1 MGLVEDAP
9 RELGGPPTPDAA
21 PLLLPRDALQ
31 RLVDLLRQDGW
42 RVLGPVPRDG
52 AVVLDEIERV
62 EELPLG
68 LREVQEAGRYR
79 LEPSGRHAFFDVVNG
94 PGSLKPLV
102 FAPREPL
109 LQIELDAFE
118 EAPRSGAFRA
128 RELVPEAPRLAV
140 LGVRAC
146 DLAALAVQDRIF
158 LEDREPDAAYA
169 ARRRGLLLVGVSC
182 TRAAPTCFC
191 VSFDSGPGVTRGH
204 DLALTELAEGF
215 VARAGSAAGE
225 SLLGRLAPD
234 PAPAALLASEEAAI
248 QACAAS
254 QRRSLAVE
262 GLPERLWQSLEHPR
276 WRDVG
281 ARCLSCGNCTMVC
294 PTCFCHDVWDEP
306 ALEGGSLRVRAW
318 DSCFDRDHAQ
328 VRGLNHRPTVQ
339 DRYRQW
345 LTHKLAGWVEQYGTS
360 GCVGCGRCI
369 TWCPVGIDLTE
380 EVAALEVPPP

>member
-1 MGLVEDAP
+1 MVKVGVSAP
-9 RELGGPPTPDAA
+9 S
-21 PLLLPRDALQ
+21 LLPREGLQ
-31 RLVDLLRQDGW
+31 RLVDALRADGW

-62 EELPLG
+62 EDLPVG
-68 LREVQEAGRYR
+68 LREVQEAGQYR
-79 LEPSGRHAFFDVVNG
+79 LGPSGREAFFDVVNG

-118 EAPRSGAFRA
+118 EGSRSGAFHA
-128 RELVPEAPRLAV
+128 RELLPEPPRLAV

-169 ARRRGLLLVGVSC
+169 ARRRHLLLVGVSC

-191 VSFDSGPGVTRGH
+191 VSFDTGPRVTRGY
-204 DLALTELAEGF
+204 DLALTELSEGF
-215 VARAGSAAGE
+215 LVRAGSAAGE
-225 SLLGRLAPD
+225 ALLAQLGPA
-234 PAPAALLASEEAAI
+234 PAPAAALAAEEAAI
-248 QACAAS
+248 QACAAG
-254 QRRSLAVE
+254 QQRSLDATN
-262 GLPERLWQSLEHPR
+262 LPERLWRSLEHPR

-281 ARCLSCGNCTMVC
+281 ARCLSCGNCTLVC
-294 PTCFCHDVWDEP
+294 PTCFCHDIWDEP
-306 ALEGGSLRVRAW
+306 ALDGAGSLRVRAW
-318 DSCFDRDHAQ
+318 DSCFDREHGQ
-328 VRGLNHRPTVQ
+328 VRGLNHRPTIQ

>member
-1 MGLVEDAP
+1 VVKVGVSAP
-9 RELGGPPTPDAA
+9 S
-21 PLLLPRDALQ
+21 LLPREGLQ
-31 RLVDLLRQDGW
+31 RLVDALRADGW

-62 EELPLG
+62 EDLPVG
-68 LREVQEAGRYR
+68 LREVQEAGQYR
-79 LEPSGRHAFFDVVNG
+79 LGPSGREAFFDVVNG

-118 EAPRSGAFRA
+118 EGSRSGAFRA
-128 RELVPEAPRLAV
+128 RELLPEPPRLAV

-169 ARRRGLLLVGVSC
+169 ARRRHLLLVGVSC

-191 VSFDSGPGVTRGH
+191 VSFDTGPRVTRGY
-204 DLALTELAEGF
+204 DLALTELSEGF
-215 VARAGSAAGE
+215 LVRAGSAAGE
-225 SLLGRLAPD
+225 ALLARLGPA
-234 PAPAALLASEEAAI
+234 PAPAAALAAEEAAI
-248 QACAAS
+248 QACAAG
-254 QRRSLAVE
+254 QQRSLDATN
-262 GLPERLWQSLEHPR
+262 LPERLWRSLEHPR

-281 ARCLSCGNCTMVC
+281 ARCLSCGNCTLVC
-294 PTCFCHDVWDEP
+294 PTCFCHDIWDEP
-306 ALEGGSLRVRAW
+306 ALDGAGSLRVRAW
-318 DSCFDRDHAQ
+318 DSCFDREHGQ
-328 VRGLNHRPTVQ
+328 VRGLNHRPTIQ

>member
-1 MGLVEDAP
+1 M
-9 RELGGPPTPDAA
+9 
-21 PLLLPRDALQ
+21 
-31 RLVDLLRQDGW
+31 
-42 RVLGPVPRDG
+42 LGPVPRDG

-62 EELPLG
+62 EELPVG
-68 LREVQEAGRYR
+68 LRDAQEAGRYR
-79 LEPSGRHAFFDVVNG
+79 LEPSGRDACFDVVNG

-118 EAPRSGAFRA
+118 EPPGRGGFRA
-128 RELVPEAPRLAV
+128 REQVPDPPRLAV

-146 DLAALAVQDRIF
+146 DLAALGVQDRIF
-158 LEDREPDAAYA
+158 LEGREPDAAYA
-169 ARRRGLLLVGVSC
+169 ARRRHLLLVGVSC
-182 TRAAPTCFC
+182 THSAPTCFC
-191 VSFDSGPGVTRGH
+191 VSFGTGPRVTRGF
-204 DLALTELAEGF
+204 DLALTELPEGF
-215 VARAGSAAGE
+215 LARAGSAAGE
-225 SLLGRLAPD
+225 SVLARLDAT
-234 PAPAALLASEEAAI
+234 PAPPALLAAEDSAI
-248 QACAAS
+248 EACAAEQ
-254 QRRSLAVE
+254 QRSIDLTD
-262 GLPERLWQSLEHPR
+262 LPERLWGSLEHPR

-294 PTCFCHDVWDEP
+294 PTCFCHDIWDEP
-306 ALEGGSLRVRAW
+306 ALDGSGSLRVRAW

-328 VRGLNHRPTVQ
+328 VRGLNHRPTIQ

-380 EVAALEVPPP
+380 EVAALGVPPR

>member
-1 MGLVEDAP
+1 MGFSAP
-9 RELGGPPTPDAA
+9 S
-21 PLLLPRDALQ
+21 LLPREGLQ
-31 RLVDLLRQDGW
+31 RLVDALRADGW

-62 EELPLG
+62 EDLPVG

-79 LEPSGRHAFFDVVNG
+79 LGPSGREAFFDVVNG

-118 EAPRSGAFRA
+118 EGPARRGFRA
-128 RELVPEAPRLAV
+128 RELVPEPPRLAV

-169 ARRRGLLLVGVSC
+169 ARRRHLLLVGVSC

-191 VSFDSGPGVTRGH
+191 VSFDTGPRVTRGY

-215 VARAGSAAGE
+215 LVRAGSAAGE
-225 SLLGRLAPD
+225 ALLARLGPA
-234 PAPAALLASEEAAI
+234 PAPAAALADEEAAI
-248 QACAAS
+248 QACAAG
-254 QRRSLAVE
+254 QQRSLDATD
-262 GLPERLWQSLEHPR
+262 LPERLWRSLEHPR

-281 ARCLSCGNCTMVC
+281 ARCLSCGNCTLVC
-294 PTCFCHDVWDEP
+294 PTCFCHDIWDEP
-306 ALEGGSLRVRAW
+306 ALDGAGSLRVRAW
-318 DSCFDRDHAQ
+318 DSCFDRDHGQ
-328 VRGLNHRPTVQ
+328 VHGLNHRPTIQ